1 MISASDSGFSL
12 FHFSSDKNYFYQ
24 VDSTADLVGTSLQVV
39 KIPLS
44 CSTAP
49 TPQIE
54 EVKQ

>member
-12 FHFSSDKNYFYQ
+12 FHFLSDKDYFYQ

-39 KIPLS
+39 QIPLS